1 MAKAIDEP
9 RDFLGDDSLEGQ
21 VKEYAYLKGVVD
33 EAEKRQK
40 TLKEKLFAYIEEN
53 GFEDGKGHWWYE
65 FTEPIDGVNSVQ
77 KEKRVSR
84 TKIDDLVAD
93 NIIEKKNLAD
103 RLYKTVRVVDQ
114 DALWAALYEGVL
126 TEEEVDAIFPPK
138 VVWALKLSKK

>member
-9 RDFLGDDSLEGQ
+9 RDFVGDESLEGQ
-21 VKEYAYLKGVVD
+21 VKEYAFLKGIVD
-33 EAEKRQK
+33 DAEKRQK
-40 TLKEKLFAYIEEN
+40 ELKEKLFAYIEEH

-65 FTEPIDGVNSVQ
+65 LPESIDGVNSVQ

-84 TKIDDLVAD
+84 IKIDDVVAD
-93 NIIEKKNLAD
+93 RIIEEKGLSD

-114 DALWAALYEGVL
+114 DALWAALFDGTL